1 MVLGAPDYVGKE
13 FGDAPPGHRFR
24 LYFDGWNF
32 NAQGKFEAKKDRA
45 ALERYSN
52 YPRLSLMLVKELR
65 DRQLMHAHPSDFV
78 CHLKATSSFVTGM
91 GLDHPIENGFAFL
104 DPYGLPYLPGSSIKG
119 VLRRAAEELALFT
132 TIGAEPWEL
141 GDIWWLFGID
151 GQSAFWRAAPKGETP
166 EAKLARETWQK
177 KFEEAVERWSQ
188 QNRLVELDP
197 LFEALGEDWKK
208 NRKKTLLELHKR
220 PSALGKLHN
229 KGALEC
235 WDAVLLPPN
244 NTVRV
249 DVMTPHFSGYFQD
262 KKKPKAPTDDQD
274 PTPIPFMA
282 MPKGTKMRV
291 IMRYRPTHS
300 HPPALG
306 GRWIKLIDSAM
317 LAACGWVGFGAKT
330 TAGYGRWAIDE
341 SEQKHWID
349 RARQQEKERQQKQQ
363 EEAERKVKE
372 AKEQRLAQLS
382 PEERILEELR
392 EATKAG
398 DKDVVMAIY
407 PQFEAAR
414 GAEKLALAEGL
425 REAFKALGKWEG
437 KQSKKQEQKKK
448 AILEALK
455 EGGKA

>member
-1 MVLGAPDYVGKE
+1 
-13 FGDAPPGHRFR
+13 
-24 LYFDGWNF
+24 
-32 NAQGKFEAKKDRA
+32 
-45 ALERYSN
+45 
-52 YPRLSLMLVKELR
+52 
-65 DRQLMHAHPSDFV
+65 
-78 CHLKATSSFVTGM
+78 
-91 GLDHPIENGFAFL
+91 
-104 DPYGLPYLPGSSIKG
+104 
-119 VLRRAAEELALFT
+119 
-132 TIGAEPWEL
+132 
-141 GDIWWLFGID
+141 
-151 GQSAFWRAAPKGETP
+151 
-166 EAKLARETWQK
+166 
-177 KFEEAVERWSQ
+177 
-188 QNRLVELDP
+188 
-197 LFEALGEDWKK
+197 
-208 NRKKTLLELHKR
+208 
-220 PSALGKLHN
+220 
-229 KGALEC
+229 
-235 WDAVLLPPN
+235 
-244 NTVRV
+244 
-249 DVMTPHFSGYFQD
+249 
-262 KKKPKAPTDDQD
+262 
-274 PTPIPFMA
+274 
-282 MPKGTKMRV
+282 
-291 IMRYRPTHS
+291 
-300 HPPALG
+300 
-306 GRWIKLIDSAM
+306 
-317 LAACGWVGFGAKT
+317 VGFGAKT